1 MRTRKIIFNILL
13 LTFFVLNLFTIN
25 SNAAN
30 ETFKLNIST
39 EEEYLSKGQEFQII
53 ISISDL
59 TAQDGLTYVGGK
71 INYDSNII
79 SYVSGKEEF
88 ITQEGDIEGLYSV
101 EVSEYSDE
109 GSNIAIYYLDANIR
123 ALKLTFKLQENVTL
137 NQFSIGFTDF
147 IGTNVDNLNISAT
160 AEDVQLTLNVKTPVN
175 QISLNKTETSI
186 RVNQIETLIATILP
200 ENATNKTIVWTSSDS
215 NVVIVDNGII
225 YGVKEGT
232 AIITATAVDNNIS
245 TSCTVNVL
253 AENVNNNN
261 EQNQNNNNDN
271 ANNNSQDQND
281 NSQNQNNNIQMDNNS
296 NNNQSAQVD
305 SNGQEEDNT
314 VTNQKIPQTGISM
327 TLLIIILLLM
337 IFTIILFKKY
347 RNLKE
352 IN

>member
-13 LTFFVLNLFTIN
+13 LTFLLFNFFTVH

-39 EEEYLSKGQEFQII
+39 EEEYISKGQEFQII
-53 ISISDL
+53 VSISDL

-71 INYDSNII
+71 INYDPNII

-88 ITQEGDIEGLYSV
+88 VTQEGDIEGLYSV
-101 EVSEYSDE
+101 DVSEYNDG

-123 ALKLTFKLQENVTL
+123 ALKLTFKLQENVTV
-137 NQFSIGFTDF
+137 NQFSIGFTDI

-160 AEDVQLTLNVKTPVN
+160 AEDTQLTLNVKTPVN

-186 RVNQIETLIATILP
+186 RVNQTETLIAIILP
-200 ENATNKTIVWTSSDS
+200 ENATNKNIVWTSSDS
-215 NVVIVDNGII
+215 NIVTVDNGII

-232 AIITATAVDNNIS
+232 ATITATAVDNSIS
-245 TSCTVNVL
+245 ASCTVNVL
-253 AENVNNNN
+253 KANIDNNN
-261 EQNQNNNNDN
+261 EQDQNNNNQNNNNQ
-271 ANNNSQDQND
+271 NNNSQNQND
-281 NSQNQNNNIQMDNNS
+281 NSQNQNNNIQIGN

-305 SNGQEEDNT
+305 SNEQEDNT

-337 IFTIILFKKY
+337 ILAIVLLKKY

-352 IN
+352 IK